1 MDYLSS
7 DSLNLLKTFS
17 NGLTVHDESLFDE
30 SCIDQL
36 SSNGLIERHIVDYDL
51 TSSDVIKTR
60 FSDYVIT
67 EKGKGY
73 LLYCEHNESFQQSVK
88 EIADSAKI
96 QSDIALKAAK
106 KADVKGWIAVIIS
119 ALSLTLE
126 IICDYGQIA
135 IFFSRLF

>member
-73 LLYCEHNESFQQSVK
+73 LLYC
-88 EIADSAKI
+88 AK
-96 QSDIALKAAK
+96 
-106 KADVKGWIAVIIS
+106 
-119 ALSLTLE
+119 
-126 IICDYGQIA
+126 
-135 IFFSRLF
+135 